1 VPDARLASEM
11 RDSRA
16 RLEQELGHPVECIAY
31 PFGSYDGRVVKAA
44 ADAGYRLAVIA
55 DGPSATDASPA
66 LELPR
71 WKMAYGEPLPLFV
84 QRLRAP

>member
-1 VPDARLASEM
+1 
-11 RDSRA
+11 
-16 RLEQELGHPVECIAY
+16 
-31 PFGSYDGRVVKAA
+31 VVKAA

-71 WKMAYGEPLPLFV
+71 WKMAYEEPLPLFV
-84 QRLRAP
+84 QRRCAP